1 MAKNSS
7 KKHDKFAEELSYEQA
22 LTELEQ
28 IVNDLEEG
36 NIPLEESM
44 KLFES
49 GQLLIRHCNEYLES
63 ARLKIK
69 KLTENGIAP
78 FEEEAE

>member
-7 KKHDKFAEELSYEQA
+7 KKNDKSTEELSYEQA

-36 NIPLEESM
+36 NISLEESM
-44 KLFES
+44 KLFER
-49 GQLLIRHCNEYLES
+49 GQLLIRHCNDYLES
-63 ARLKIK
+63 AQLKVK
-69 KLTENGIAP
+69 KLTESGLTP
-78 FEEEAE
+78 FEEEVE